1 MKSARPR
8 DDRHVNRELEAL
20 VAALDEQRAGLVKK
34 LAGLNEA
41 DARRST
47 VPSGTNL
54 AGLLQHLTFVESKW
68 FEGIVGDGKPSRG
81 LRTMEVDP
89 SVTLKSLRAHYREAC
104 EASNQIIAAA
114 GDADMPVSGAGKTR
128 DLRGVILVV
137 IEETARHAGHADII
151 REQIDGQ
158 TGR

>member
-1 MKSARPR
+1 MTP
-8 DDRHVNRELEAL
+8 ELTQLLAVLEG
-20 VAALDEQRAGLVKK
+20 QRAGVLKK
-34 LAGLNEA
+34 LAGLSDE

-54 AGLLQHLTFVESKW
+54 AGLVQHLTFVEAKW
-68 FEGIVGDGKPSRG
+68 FEGIVAGRKPSRG
-81 LRTMEVDP
+81 QRLMQVDP
-89 SVTLKSLRAHYREAC
+89 SVSLRTLRAEYRAAC
-104 EASNQIIAAA
+104 TASNEIIAAT
-114 GDADMPVSGAGKTR
+114 GDADVPVTRNGKQH
-128 DLRGVILVV
+128 DLRWALLAV